1 MYSPR
6 RTEREIEELEK
17 KKMANVD
24 TNTFFYERTNMLIA
38 SIPFSWNKW
47 YHRYNKVCLI
57 SWLIPRNWQW
67 ESVNYLAFLQR
78 RWFQCSNVKIAF
90 YMSAAHEYVVY
101 ISHLVQYSIVS
112 GSYHVF

>member
-38 SIPFSWNKW
+38 SIPFSWNK
-47 YHRYNKVCLI
+47 
-57 SWLIPRNWQW
+57 
-67 ESVNYLAFLQR
+67 
-78 RWFQCSNVKIAF
+78 
-90 YMSAAHEYVVY
+90 
-101 ISHLVQYSIVS
+101 
-112 GSYHVF
+112 